1 MSFDGNPA
9 SVVAW
14 VSRAI
19 VVLSG
24 SNVTVAVFVSKSTV
38 VEVTPGIRI
47 SAFLTTTGQVPQVI
61 FSTARVAVCGGA
73 AKAEPARNNSES
85 NDSELK
91 IE

>member
-1 MSFDGNPA
+1 MSFEGNPA

-14 VSRAI
+14 VSLAV

-24 SNVTVAVFVSKSTV
+24 SNVTVAAFASKSIV
-38 VEVTPGIRI
+38 VDVTPGTRV

-73 AKAEPARNNSES
+73 AQPDPVTNSKES
-85 NDSELK
+85 DDRELS